1 MQELI
6 WLKKK
11 SKFILKKTCRAI
23 LKLYHFH
30 NPASAAPLPIP
41 AAKQRRGQRP
51 AVKSGS
57 PACTGGQWEPGASEQ
72 LQPAQDR
79 GFTAPVMPRCGLL
92 FLPSIGPGSHC
103 MVCEFNRLN
112 WLKTSSFLSLLQQ
125 CLANLAPRFSSLHSE
140 ASTAGKALPQEQQI
154 SLHYETINFSPKFK
168 FQ

>member
-1 MQELI
+1 MY
-6 WLKKK
+6 LKKNLQGYFETLSFPQSSFSCSPANPCCETEEGAK
-11 SKFILKKTCRAI
+11 ASREEWEPSLHWWAVRAWG
-23 LKLYHFH
+23 FRAA
-30 NPASAAPLPIP
+30 PASS
-41 AAKQRRGQRP
+41 GQ
-51 AVKSGS
+51 
-57 PACTGGQWEPGASEQ
+57 
-72 LQPAQDR
+72 
-79 GFTAPVMPRCGLL
+79 APVMPRCGLL